1 MIDAF
6 QLVFLLLLCIFI
18 VLGFYTKTQRFS
30 LNPILFW
37 TFFGLVIVY
46 ILVSRLLYLD
56 QLPGGLNQDEAAIGY
71 DAWALATYGIDR
83 NGYTFPILPMSWGS
97 GAGGFIIYLGSFLFR
112 VIPLTVYTLRL
123 SNALVQLATL
133 LAFFLFLKRFFNK
146 EVALIG
152 LAYLAIS
159 PWHFM
164 LSRWNLDA
172 NQVFSLILIG
182 LYLSSIG
189 FEKHK
194 KRFHLLGLTFFS
206 LAMYSY
212 GSGIIVVPLLLIILY
227 GKAWLDKKFTFRDL
241 VIYGSFTTLLSLPLI
256 AFYIIN
262 TYQLPAIVTPLF
274 SIPLF
279 NVLRSN
285 SVIIPFDEFF
295 FAKAWENLR
304 DTLIY
309 LSTGKGDWLWN
320 QLPGYGIAFLFTF
333 PLLLVGLITQRN
345 QVKSFPFYAWLI
357 VSFLF
362 SLVLYQ
368 NTNRMGVLFLPMIYF
383 HVQGLAWLIQKSSLV
398 WIPSF
403 GLIATASV
411 LFHISYSTS
420 YANDIKS
427 YFAYGYEQA
436 IKFAL
441 SLEKTE
447 YYLPSQNQVN
457 GSHVIAL
464 FFIQPDPHDVVETG
478 IYLNPGAEFQY
489 LSEFESN
496 DIMYRFQDPQVNQN
510 LTETMVFIT
519 KINFQSYFVNN
530 NYEINAFSNFIVI
543 YI

>member
-1 MIDAF
+1 
-6 QLVFLLLLCIFI
+6 
-18 VLGFYTKTQRFS
+18 
-30 LNPILFW
+30 
-37 TFFGLVIVY
+37 
-46 ILVSRLLYLD
+46 
-56 QLPGGLNQDEAAIGY
+56 
-71 DAWALATYGIDR
+71 
-83 NGYTFPILPMSWGS
+83 
-97 GAGGFIIYLGSFLFR
+97 
-112 VIPLTVYTLRL
+112 
-123 SNALVQLATL
+123 
-133 LAFFLFLKRFFNK
+133 
-146 EVALIG
+146 
-152 LAYLAIS
+152 
-159 PWHFM
+159 
-164 LSRWNLDA
+164 
-172 NQVFSLILIG
+172 
-182 LYLSSIG
+182 
-189 FEKHK
+189 
-194 KRFHLLGLTFFS
+194 
-206 LAMYSY
+206 
-212 GSGIIVVPLLLIILY
+212 
-227 GKAWLDKKFTFRDL
+227 
-241 VIYGSFTTLLSLPLI
+241 LI

-262 TYQLPAIVTPLF
+262 TYQLPAIVTPFF

-285 SVIIPFDEFF
+285 SVILPFDEFF

-345 QVKSFPFYAWLI
+345 QVKSLPFYAWFI

-398 WIPSF
+398 WIPPF

-543 YI
+543 YC